1 MGPYHSLFYYDSSK
15 DLHNDMNP
23 SQPMSSK
30 YLLKMCFRY
39 VFGVQIPPENLFLA
53 YFWDGGPNTFS
64 GLVFGSLGISKS
76 CHQCINGTYPLMSNI
91 TRSYVL

>member
-39 VFGVQIPPENLFLA
+39 VFGVQIPPEKLFLA
-53 YFWDGGPNTFS
+53 YFWDGGS
-64 GLVFGSLGISKS
+64 KYLLRFGVWKPRDI
-76 CHQCINGTYPLMSNI
+76 
-91 TRSYVL
+91 